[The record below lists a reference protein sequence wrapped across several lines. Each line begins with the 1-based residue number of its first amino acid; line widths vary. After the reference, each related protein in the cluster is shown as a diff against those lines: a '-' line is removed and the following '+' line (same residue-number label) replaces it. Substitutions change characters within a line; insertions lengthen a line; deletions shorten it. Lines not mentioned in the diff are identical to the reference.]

1 MATKYHEGKFPP
13 IFELDKEIQKLVN
26 QARTELGRYDVFLSS
41 MINPNIL
48 LSPLF
53 VQEAVLS
60 SKIEG
65 TQSTL
70 TEVLAFEGGGSHKNI
85 SEQKKED
92 IKEVLNYRYTLQKA
106 TELLEKGIP
115 LSQKVFKELHK
126 ELMRRLRGENKT
138 SGAYRKIPVWIGAD
152 KSNIETARFIPIEAN
167 KIIDAMSAFEKFLH
181 NNEHF
186 DDLIKIAILHAEF
199 EAIHPFLDG
208 NGRLG
213 RMIIP
218 LYLWKNNL
226 LNSPSFYIS
235 SYFEKN
241 KERYYNLLLNV
252 RKNNEWL
259 QWCKFFVKGII
270 EQSIENLDK
279 AKKINEYYNELKNK
293 IPTIIDSQY
302 GITALDFIFKKNYFN
317 TTYFY
322 KTACI
327 SKSTV
332 RRILIAFE
340 GEEIL
345 ECIHGAGRKPNF
357 YIFKKLIDIADGK

>member
-1 MATKYHEGKFPP
+1 MATKYHEDKFPP
-13 IFELDKEIQKLVN
+13 VFELDKEIQKLVN
-26 QARTELGRYDVFLSS
+26 QARTELGRYDGFLSS
-41 MINPNIL
+41 MINSETL

-70 TEVLAFEGGGSHKNI
+70 TEVLEFEGGGNQQNI
-85 SEQKKED
+85 SKEKKED
-92 IKEVLNYRYTLQKA
+92 MKEVLKYRYALQKA
-106 TELLEKGIP
+106 TELLKGVP
-115 LSQKVFKELHK
+115 LSQRLFKASHK
-126 ELMRRLRGENKT
+126 ELMRGVRGENKT
-138 SGAYRKIPVWIGAD
+138 PGEYRKIPVWIGAD

-167 KIIDAMSAFEKFLH
+167 KIIDAMGAFEKFLH

-218 LYLWKNNL
+218 LYLSEKNL

-241 KERYYNLLLNV
+241 KESYYNLLLNV
-252 RKNNEWL
+252 SKNNEWL

-293 IPTIIDSQY
+293 IPSITKSQH

-317 TTYFY
+317 STNFY
-322 KTACI
+322 KNANIPKPTAI
-327 SKSTV
+327 
-332 RRILIAFE
+332 RILSVFE
-340 GEEIL
+340 NEEIL

-357 YIFKKLIDIADGK
+357 YFFIKLIDIANGK